1 MKRDQSDRL
10 LQRAYDLFP
19 GAVNSPVRAFK
30 AVGGE
35 PIFIQKGEGPWIF
48 DIDGN
53 RYIDYV
59 LSWGPLV
66 LGHADPRVIEAVK
79 IAARL
84 GTSYGAPCPAEV
96 ELATLVRSLMPTME
110 MMRFVNSGTE
120 ATMSALRL
128 ARGFTRREKII
139 KFKGNYHGHSDML
152 LVQGG
157 SGMGTLGIPDSPG
170 VTNAAVADTLVAVY
184 NDIDSVSSLFEEHG
198 NSVAAV
204 IVEPVAANMGL
215 VLPKRQ
221 FLEKLRE
228 LTRKHGALLVFDEVL
243 TGFRV
248 HPGGAQAVFGI
259 NPDLTTIG
267 KVLGGGLPVGAYGG
281 RREIMEE
288 LAPAGPVYQ
297 AGTLSGNPL
306 AMAAGI
312 ATLKGLMEEGVWSA
326 LEKSCQALVTG
337 LQASARQCQF
347 PVSVTGMGS
356 LFSVYFGRQKPHDW
370 DSAAQG
376 NSHHYTRFFK
386 EMFERSVYLAPSPF
400 EVGFVSTK
408 HTETILD
415 ETIESARTSFA
426 LL

>member
-1 MKRDQSDRL
+1 LKRDQSDRL
-10 LQRAYDLFP
+10 LQLAYDLFP

-35 PIFIQKGEGPWIF
+35 PIFIQKGEGPWIL
-48 DIDGN
+48 DVDGN

-66 LGHADPRVIEAVK
+66 LGHADFGVVEA
-79 IAARL
+79 IATAARL

-110 MMRFVNSGTE
+110 MIRFVNSGTE

-128 ARGFTRREKII
+128 ARGFTRREKVI

-152 LVQGG
+152 LVQSG
-157 SGMGTLGIPDSPG
+157 SGMGTLGVPDSPG
-170 VTNAAVADTLVAVY
+170 VTRAAVADTLVAVY
-184 NDIDSVSSLFEEHG
+184 NDIDSVSSLFKEYS
-198 NSVAAV
+198 NRVAAV

-215 VLPKRQ
+215 VLPKRG

-228 LTRKHGALLVFDEVL
+228 LTKKHGALLVFDEVL

-259 NPDLTTIG
+259 EPDLTTIG

-281 RREIMEE
+281 QRKIMEE

-312 ATLKGLMEEGVWSA
+312 ATLKGLMEEGTWDA
-326 LEKSCQALVTG
+326 LEKSCQTLVTG
-337 LQASARQCQF
+337 LQEVASKCRV
-347 PVSVTGMGS
+347 PVSVASIGS
-356 LFSVYFGRQKPHDW
+356 LFSVYFGGQSPHDW

-376 NSHHYTRFFK
+376 NGRHYARFFQA
-386 EMFERSVYLAPSPF
+386 MLERSVYLAPSPF

-408 HTETILD
+408 HTETILE
-415 ETIESARTSFA
+415 ETLESARASFA